1 MPAGIPTTAPTR
13 HPIPSEPSAHPTR
26 APMATAA
33 AVTPIRIPPAP
44 AGSNV
49 WRGGRSIRREHIKLV
64 TARNGSRTGF
74 RRTLYAR
81 SVHVEIVGDGP
92 RVVLVHGS
100 VGNGASTWSAQ
111 RPLAERFTLVIP
123 DRPGSPP
130 NPPVD
135 RVDFEEQ
142 APLVAELLGDGAD
155 LVGHSYGGVISLYAA
170 GLRPDA
176 VRSLTVIEP
185 PAFGLA
191 RGHPEVDRLVDAL
204 AELWSDDGPVDPA
217 IFLSEFS
224 SLVIGRPVPPGR
236 ELSPA
241 LEQGVR
247 TLMVE
252 RPPVEADPP
261 LEELAQAPFPKLI
274 VSGAHSAAFDRVC
287 DVLTQ
292 RLRAERVVL
301 PGQAHN
307 AQRAPGFN
315 ERLLDFL

>member
-1 MPAGIPTTAPTR
+1 MLAG
-13 HPIPSEPSAHPTR
+13 
-26 APMATAA
+26 
-33 AVTPIRIPPAP
+33 
-44 AGSNV
+44 
-49 WRGGRSIRREHIKLV
+49 
-64 TARNGSRTGF
+64 
-74 RRTLYAR
+74 
-81 SVHVEIVGDGP
+81 VHVETVGRGP

-100 VGNGASTWSAQ
+100 VGNGASTWAAQ
-111 RPLAERFTLVIP
+111 RSLADRFTLVIP

-142 APLVAELLGDGAD
+142 APLVAELLRDGAH
-155 LVGHSYGGVISLYAA
+155 LVGHSYGGVISLYSA
-170 GLRPDA
+170 GLRPEA

-191 RGHPEVDRLVDAL
+191 RGDADVDRLVDEL
-204 AELWSDDGPVDPA
+204 AELWGDDGPTDPA
-217 IFLSEFS
+217 VFLSEFS
-224 SLVIGRPVPPGR
+224 SRVIGRPVPPER
-236 ELSPA
+236 DLSPA

-261 LEELAQAPFPKLI
+261 LEELAQAPFPKLV

-287 DVLTQ
+287 DVLEQ
-292 RLRAERVVL
+292 RLRAERAVL

-315 ERLLDFL
+315 ERLVDFLARAGTDEADPT